1 MIQSKIFILFI
12 SLVSLTSFGQ
22 SKNFLDRSYL
32 ETKAKVDTLVT
43 PDKITIEIT
52 IDEEDTKKKKTAEEQ
67 EQDLKRA
74 LESLDIDISED
85 LTLVDLSSDFKKYFL
100 RGQKVLKA
108 KTYNLIVHDAKM
120 AGRVLVKLDQAE
132 ISNVQ
137 ITKTEF
143 TDRENLISQLKAKA
157 VLKAKNNAEA
167 MLKPLD
173 IKLGPL
179 LYVSDLQMR
188 QNYLS
193 GKVSGVQIRGM
204 ASVPP
209 PPAPEMLDI
218 EFEKIKFTAEVFA
231 KFSI

>member
-1 MIQSKIFILFI
+1 MQSKIFILFI

-22 SKNFLDRSYL
+22 SKNFLDKPYL
-32 ETKAKVDTLVT
+32 ETKAQVDTLVT
-43 PDKITIEIT
+43 PDKITIKIT

-74 LESLDIDISED
+74 LESLGIDISKD
-85 LTLVDLSSDFKKYFL
+85 LTLVDLSSDFKRYFL

-108 KTYNLIVHDAKM
+108 KTYNLIVHDAKT
-120 AGRVLVKLDQAE
+120 AGQVLVKLDQAE
-132 ISNVQ
+132 ISNVN

-143 TDRENLISQLKAKA
+143 TDKENLILQLKAKA
-157 VLKAKNNAEA
+157 VLKAKKNAEA

-204 ASVPP
+204 ASVSP

-218 EFEKIKFTAEVFA
+218 EFEKIKFTAEVYA